1 MRFATHSES
10 RFISLC
16 SGAMNSG
23 PQGRRRFSG
32 ERCLAAIPCVD
43 LPRVARE
50 KTVQRASPRTASV
63 ADRNLR
69 YPDHLQRRLLGAGIP
84 VSVVNAGISGNM
96 LLT

>member
-1 MRFATHSES
+1 M
-10 RFISLC
+10 
-16 SGAMNSG
+16 
-23 PQGRRRFSG
+23 
-32 ERCLAAIPCVD
+32 
-43 LPRVARE
+43 
-50 KTVQRASPRTASV
+50 QRASPRTASV